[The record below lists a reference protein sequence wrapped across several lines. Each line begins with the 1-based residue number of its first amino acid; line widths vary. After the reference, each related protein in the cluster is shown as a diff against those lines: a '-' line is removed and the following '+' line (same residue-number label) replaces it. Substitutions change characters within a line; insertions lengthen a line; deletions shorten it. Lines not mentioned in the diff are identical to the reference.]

1 MYRARPRARARSS
14 ASIASPARSSARGP
28 PWGGGRARGGG
39 ARPAGDPP
47 PDGGRAEP
55 AARERVHGVLRY
67 RAMTT
72 ESIQVGVLLPTREAV
87 MSGRF
92 ETAPLLALAERAAA
106 AGPGRRPAPPARGGD
121 VRAVRDRAAP
131 RAGRAR
137 RGGRLRV
144 ALGGRLAP
152 GPARS

>member
-47 PDGGRAEP
+47 PDGRPAEP

-92 ETAPLLALAERAAA
+92 ETAPLLALAERVEA
-106 AGPGRRPAPPARGGD
+106 AGYASLWVGDSLLARPRFEPLTLPAAVAARTRRCRLGR
-121 VRAVRDRAAP
+121 
-131 RAGRAR
+131 
-137 RGGRLRV
+137 
-144 ALGGRLAP
+144 P
-152 GPARS
+152 GPPPPPPP